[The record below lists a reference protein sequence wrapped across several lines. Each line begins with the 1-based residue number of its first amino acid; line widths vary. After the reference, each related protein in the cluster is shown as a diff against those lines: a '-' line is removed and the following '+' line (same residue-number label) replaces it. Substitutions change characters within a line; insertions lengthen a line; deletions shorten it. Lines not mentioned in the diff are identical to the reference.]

1 MRIAVVAFAALGGAA
16 LASTTASAMPI
27 EISNPNELVGQT
39 SNIQQV
45 RWVCGP
51 WGRCVW
57 RPGWP
62 GAFAWGAGVILRA
75 RHSIEHFADALT
87 VRRGSS
93 ISLFLAVPRPH
104 YPYPSI
110 LGRNR

>member
-1 MRIAVVAFAALGGAA
+1 MRLRIAVVALAALGGAA

-27 EISNPNELVGQT
+27 GISNPNELVGQT

-62 GAFAWGAGVILRA
+62 GAFAWGAGPVWGPPPP
-75 RHSIEHFADALT
+75 
-87 VRRGSS
+87 VWG
-93 ISLFLAVPRPH
+93 PRPVW
-104 YPYPSI
+104 
-110 LGRNR
+110 LGIPTIATTHSDGPRPPVPNDRDQQ